1 VWHTEDHLRVL
12 LLLLLVETD
21 WNHQEEEE
29 EDTPIMLQQVS
40 TPQSMK
46 HTFKKKKKKKNPR
59 KTHWLRSLGEHEITQ
74 YDRAWGG
81 GQKNQTNKQ
90 TALACLR

>member
-12 LLLLLVETD
+12 LFLLLVETD
-21 WNHQEEEE
+21 WNHQEEEEEEE

-46 HTFKKKKKKKNPR
+46 QAFKKKTRKN
-59 KTHWLRSLGEHEITQ
+59 SL
-74 YDRAWGG
+74 AS
-81 GQKNQTNKQ
+81 
-90 TALACLR
+90 LACRA

>member
-21 WNHQEEEE
+21 WNHQQEEE

-46 HTFKKKKKKKNPR
+46 HTFNKKKTKSRKN
-59 KTHWLRSLGEHEITQ
+59 SLASLTW
-74 YDRAWGG
+74 RA
-81 GQKNQTNKQ
+81 
-90 TALACLR
+90 

>member
-29 EDTPIMLQQVS
+29 EEDTPIMLQQVS
-40 TPQSMK
+40 TPRSMEY
-46 HTFKKKKKKKNPR
+46 TFKKKEKKSRKN
-59 KTHWLRSLGEHEITQ
+59 SL
-74 YDRAWGG
+74 
-81 GQKNQTNKQ
+81 
-90 TALACLR
+90 ALLSCRT

>member
-21 WNHQEEEE
+21 WNHQQEEE

-46 HTFKKKKKKKNPR
+46 HTFNKKKNKIQKKLTGFAHLESMR
-59 KTHWLRSLGEHEITQ
+59 LHSMIELWR
-74 YDRAWGG
+74 GG
-81 GQKNQTNKQ
+81 GNQTNKQ
-90 TALACLR
+90 TSLACLR